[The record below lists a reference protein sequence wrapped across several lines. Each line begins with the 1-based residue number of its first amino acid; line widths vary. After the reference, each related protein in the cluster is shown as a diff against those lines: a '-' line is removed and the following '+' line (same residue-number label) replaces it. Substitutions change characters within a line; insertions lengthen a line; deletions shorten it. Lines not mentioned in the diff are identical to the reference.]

1 MRDDPVM
8 ISRISG
14 VVWERGDGYVVI
26 RTAGVGFKVRVPDN
40 VLSQIKDV
48 EQPLD
53 LFTHFHVRENQLSLY
68 GFLTPEKRSLFE
80 LLLDISGVGPTVALS
95 LLSTISPDT
104 LRQAVLQDEPR
115 LLTQVPGIGS
125 KTAKKIIFNLKEDV
139 IPAEGKAT
147 PLLTDADTE
156 VIAALTELGF
166 SLVEAQS
173 ALQDIPRDEDLSV
186 EERIRLALSS
196 LA

>member
-1 MRDDPVM
+1 M

-14 VVWERGDGYVVI
+14 VVWETGDGYVVV
-26 RTAGVGFKVRVPDN
+26 RTGGLGLKVHVPSGV
-40 VLSQIKDV
+40 LEQIKGV

-53 LFTHFHVRENQLSLY
+53 LFTYFHVRENRLALF
-68 GFLTPEKRSLFE
+68 GFLTKEKRSLFE

-95 LLSTISPDT
+95 LLSTLSPDA

-115 LLTQVPGIGS
+115 LLTRVPGIGS
-125 KTAKKIIFNLKEDV
+125 KTAKKIIFNLKDEV
-139 IPAEGKAT
+139 IPAKDRGT

-173 ALQDIPRDEDLSV
+173 ALQDLPRDEDLSV